1 MALVKPMIFQVVG
14 YQNSGKTTFITK
26 ILKQLKV
33 EGVSVG
39 VIKHHGHGG
48 KPDVY
53 EQKDSARHIE
63 NGAIATIV
71 EGNGRLLL
79 QAEKAMWTLQEEIR
93 VMQCFDPDLI
103 LIEGYKKENYPK
115 LVIIKKQED
124 IDRLMGL
131 ENIQFIMVWKE
142 ELIEDLAKITKIPCF
157 QIDDSSGF
165 QLIIN
170 FLQKELL

>member
-26 ILKQLKV
+26 ILKQLKI
-33 EGVSVG
+33 EGDSVG

-79 QAEKAMWTLQEEIR
+79 QAEQAMWTLQE
-93 VMQCFDPDLI
+93 
-103 LIEGYKKENYPK
+103 
-115 LVIIKKQED
+115 
-124 IDRLMGL
+124 
-131 ENIQFIMVWKE
+131 
-142 ELIEDLAKITKIPCF
+142 
-157 QIDDSSGF
+157 
-165 QLIIN
+165 
-170 FLQKELL
+170 